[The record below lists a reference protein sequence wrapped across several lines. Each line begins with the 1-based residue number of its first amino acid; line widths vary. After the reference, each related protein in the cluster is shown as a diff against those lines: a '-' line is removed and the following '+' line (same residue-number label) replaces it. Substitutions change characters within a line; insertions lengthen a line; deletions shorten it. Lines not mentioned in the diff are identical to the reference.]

1 MGRHIPSAPR
11 EYSHH
16 SREGRCNRTEELGS
30 SAWILLHSL
39 LNASYTTMLLYW
51 VDAMLESIKYYMICT
66 GWFCSV
72 VFCQWR
78 MYSLLVCSF
87 LACSLGLRLSAW
99 RTFGQVHNR
108 IHHCTS
114 PSLLMKFYIVVVCDV
129 SRSEYTHALGHYL
142 GGGQVGSTLWSLGIG
157 AVDDDAPMDILPEIE
172 EEVPKLVSTFRNPH
186 FRWFGRDVMDWITMI
201 HRGRPWALFSGVVL
215 RARRGETTW
224 LFFSLRL
231 SFGMIGSSGWYC
243 YQN

>member
-1 MGRHIPSAPR
+1 MQCWRASNITWFVLDDSALWCFVNEGCIRCWFALSSHAVLVFGWAHGGRLDKYTI
-11 EYSHH
+11 
-16 SREGRCNRTEELGS
+16 GS
-30 SAWILLHSL
+30 
-39 LNASYTTMLLYW
+39 TTARPHLYW
-51 VDAMLESIKYYMICT
+51 WNFTS
-66 GWFCSV
+66 W
-72 VFCQWR
+72 
-78 MYSLLVCSF
+78 
-87 LACSLGLRLSAW
+87 LSAMFREASTRMLW
-99 RTFGQVHNR
+99 G
-108 IHHCTS
+108 I
-114 PSLLMKFYIVVVCDV
+114 IW
-129 SRSEYTHALGHYL
+129 

>member
-1 MGRHIPSAPR
+1 MQCWRASNITWFVLDDSALWCFVNEGCIR
-11 EYSHH
+11 CWFALSSHAVLVFGWAH
-16 SREGRCNRTEELGS
+16 EGRLDKYATDPPLHVPISTDE
-30 SAWILLHSL
+30 ILHRGCLRCFEKRVH
-39 LNASYTTMLLYW
+39 
-51 VDAMLESIKYYMICT
+51 
-66 GWFCSV
+66 
-72 VFCQWR
+72 
-78 MYSLLVCSF
+78 
-87 LACSLGLRLSAW
+87 AC
-99 RTFGQVHNR
+99 FG
-108 IHHCTS
+108 
-114 PSLLMKFYIVVVCDV
+114 
-129 SRSEYTHALGHYL
+129 ALF

>member
-16 SREGRCNRTEELGS
+16 SREDRCNRTEELGS

-142 GGGQVGSTLWSLGIG
+142 GGGTSRIYFVILRYRCRRRRCTDGYTSRNWRGSTKACQYIQESSL
-157 AVDDDAPMDILPEIE
+157 PMI
-172 EEVPKLVSTFRNPH
+172 R
-186 FRWFGRDVMDWITMI
+186 
-201 HRGRPWALFSGVVL
+201 
-215 RARRGETTW
+215 
-224 LFFSLRL
+224 
-231 SFGMIGSSGWYC
+231 
-243 YQN
+243 

>member
-1 MGRHIPSAPR
+1 M
-11 EYSHH
+11 
-16 SREGRCNRTEELGS
+16 
-30 SAWILLHSL
+30 ILLCGVLSMKDVFAVGL
-39 LNASYTTMLLYW
+39 LFPRMQSW
-51 VDAMLESIKYYMICT
+51 S
-66 GWFCSV
+66 SV
-72 VFCQWR
+72 ER
-78 MYSLLVCSF
+78 MEDVWTSTQSDPPLHVPISTDEILHRGCLRCFEKRVH
-87 LACSLGLRLSAW
+87 AC
-99 RTFGQVHNR
+99 FG
-108 IHHCTS
+108 I
-114 PSLLMKFYIVVVCDV
+114 IW
-129 SRSEYTHALGHYL
+129 

>member
-1 MGRHIPSAPR
+1 MWHTESKSMGVQSSTMHSVDVGRSRFQQGIADTSAIPSVMSRHIP
-11 EYSHH
+11 
-16 SREGRCNRTEELGS
+16 N
-30 SAWILLHSL
+30 
-39 LNASYTTMLLYW
+39 
-51 VDAMLESIKYYMICT
+51 
-66 GWFCSV
+66 
-72 VFCQWR
+72 
-78 MYSLLVCSF
+78 
-87 LACSLGLRLSAW
+87 AW